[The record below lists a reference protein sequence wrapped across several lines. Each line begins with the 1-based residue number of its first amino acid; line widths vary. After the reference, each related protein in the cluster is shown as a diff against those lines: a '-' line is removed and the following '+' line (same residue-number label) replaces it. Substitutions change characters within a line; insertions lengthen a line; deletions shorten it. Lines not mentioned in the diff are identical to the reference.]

1 MDKDWYKST
10 ELWAGL
16 VVVIGVIAKAMG
28 YEIPTEAILG
38 VLGYSIIK
46 GRVSRKQ

>member
-1 MDKDWYKST
+1 MDKEWYKST
-10 ELWAGL
+10 ELWAGI
-16 VVVIGVIAKAMG
+16 VVVVGVIAKLFG
-28 YEIPTEAILG
+28 VEVPTEAILG